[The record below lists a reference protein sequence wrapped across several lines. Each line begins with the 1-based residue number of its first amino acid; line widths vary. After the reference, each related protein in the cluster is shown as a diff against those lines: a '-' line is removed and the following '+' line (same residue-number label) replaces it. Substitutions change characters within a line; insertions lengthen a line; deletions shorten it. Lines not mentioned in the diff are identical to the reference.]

1 MSIII
6 DVSSLVIFYLILSII
21 YQYVGSCFSR
31 GSFKIRSLIIV
42 LIYDIAFDSYSKLP
56 SYKVATCERYIHHGR
71 YVTYTGFVKIDNP
84 EGGQRGLNQRSPG
97 SNQSNLPNNF
107 S

>member
-1 MSIII
+1 MISHLIATQ
-6 DVSSLVIFYLILSII
+6 SSLVIK
-21 YQYVGSCFSR
+21 SR
-31 GSFKIRSLIIV
+31 LVRD
-42 LIYDIAFDSYSKLP
+42 IYD
-56 SYKVATCERYIHHGR
+56 HGR